1 MKRPEFIVNQSARRL
16 IYLIL
21 ATFLLGACEKEV
33 AKPVE
38 RIRAVKTI
46 IVEDLASDQIRKFP
60 GTVEPVDSS
69 KISFEVEGIVQ
80 TVNVDV
86 GDRFKK
92 NDVLAVL
99 DKRPFELNAESARA
113 ALSRAEAQLK
123 EKKSAYERER
133 RIQKEDPG
141 ATTQKTVE
149 QAQAAYE
156 SQTQNISYSQAQLD
170 LAERDLANAELSG
183 PFDGTVSVRFIEA
196 SEIAAKGIP
205 VLEVYSEISMQVA
218 VSVPEQMINN
228 IHTGLKGQVLL
239 ASRPTD
245 PYDAVV
251 SEVGSAAATA
261 NAFPVKA
268 VISNVDEQVRPGM
281 TAELQL
287 VFSDTEMQSAFLI
300 PVSAFLPGIEK
311 NDHQVYLYDTESSTV
326 RKQAVKTK
334 GIQGNQMVV
343 TQGITLGDILVVA
356 GVPFLADGQKVKP
369 LASSDNNQ

>member
-1 MKRPEFIVNQSARRL
+1 ML
-16 IYLIL
+16 L

-33 AKPVE
+33 SKPVE

-46 IVEDLASDQIRKFP
+46 VVEDVASDQLRKFP

-69 KISFEVEGIVQ
+69 KISFEVEGIIQ
-80 TVNVDV
+80 TINVDV

-99 DKRPFELNAESARA
+99 DKRPFELNVESARA
-113 ALSRAEAQLK
+113 ALSRTEAQLK

-133 RIQKEDPG
+133 RIQKEDSG
-141 ATTQKTVE
+141 ATTQKAVE

-170 LAERDLANAELSG
+170 LAERDLANAELKG
-183 PFDGTVSVRFIEA
+183 PFDGTVSARFTEV

-205 VLEVYSEISMQVA
+205 VLEVYAEISMQVA

-239 ASRPTD
+239 VNRPTA

-251 SEVGSAAATA
+251 SEVGSSATTA

-268 VISNVDEQVRPGM
+268 VISDADEQVRPGM

-287 VFSDTEMQSAFLI
+287 VFSDTELQSAFLI
-300 PVSAFLPGIEK
+300 PVSAFIPGIKK
-311 NDHQVYLYDTESSTV
+311 NDHEVYLYDTKGSTV

-334 GIQGNQMVV
+334 GIQGNQMAVI
-343 TQGITLGDILVVA
+343 QGIASGDVIVVA
-356 GVPFLADGQKVKP
+356 GVPFLSDGQKVKL
-369 LASSDNNQ
+369 LAPSDTTQ